1 MKRNLLVLSLALA
14 CLGFGGALARDL
26 PDPNRTPGRANPNVT
41 QQNVKRTIC
50 KSGWTKTI
58 RPPVSYTN
66 KLKIQQIREYR
77 FKDKKPAHYEEDH
90 LISLQLGGHPT
101 DRRNLWPES
110 YAGSCGARVKDVLET
125 KLKKLVC
132 AHQVSL
138 RNAQRLIAKNWISA
152 YKRYVNSAGC
162 RQPPLRSA

>member
-1 MKRNLLVLSLALA
+1 MKRKLLVLSCLALA
-14 CLGFGGALARDL
+14 CLGCGGALARDL

-41 QQNVKRTIC
+41 QQNIKRTIC
-50 KSGWTKTI
+50 KSGWTDTI

-66 KLKIQQIREYR
+66 KLKIQQVREYR
-77 FKDKKPAHYEEDH
+77 YKDKKPAHYEEDH

-101 DRRNLWPES
+101 NRRNLWPEA

-125 KLKKLVC
+125 KLKRQVC
-132 AHQVSL
+132 ARQLSL
-138 RNAQRLIAKNWISA
+138 RNAQRLIAKNWTNA

-162 RQPPLRSA
+162 SRA

>member
-1 MKRNLLVLSLALA
+1 MKRQLLVLSLALA

-41 QQNVKRTIC
+41 QQNIKRTVC
-50 KSGWTKTI
+50 KSGWTGTI

-66 KLKIQQIREYR
+66 KLKTQQIREYR
-77 FKDKKPAHYEEDH
+77 YKDKKLAHYEEDH

-101 DRRNLWPES
+101 NRRNLWPEA

-132 AHQVSL
+132 ARQLSL
-138 RNAQRLIAKNWISA
+138 RNAQRLIAKNWTNA
-152 YKRYVNSAGC
+152 YKRYVNSVGC
-162 RQPPLRSA
+162 SSS